1 MITVL
6 LTGLETKNGL
16 IDSSRACVELRG
28 FLDE

>member
-1 MITVL
+1 MITAL

-16 IDSSRACVELRG
+16 IDSSRASVESRE